1 MSSIKAVVAA
11 NDEILVKAHDNFLK
25 WKKENCN
32 VAKTDFGHA
41 IRQCERQ
48 GF

>member
-1 MSSIKAVVAA
+1 MSSIKAVVTA
-11 NDEILVKAHDNFLK
+11 NDEILVKTHDNFLK

-32 VAKTDFGHA
+32 VVKTDFGYV
-41 IRQCERQ
+41 IRQCKRQ

>member
-11 NDEILVKAHDNFLK
+11 NDEILVKAHANFLK

-32 VAKTDFGHA
+32 VAKTDFGYA
-41 IRQCERQ
+41 FRQYKR
-48 GF
+48 

>member
-11 NDEILVKAHDNFLK
+11 NDEILVKAHVNFLK

-32 VAKTDFGHA
+32 VVKTDFDYA
-41 IRQCERQ
+41 FRQHKR
-48 GF
+48 